1 MSTSQPSLK
10 EHQHITRITSAP
22 SPPPTD
28 KKAFT
33 QASRI
38 IALFKDIEAGRH
50 VKEHPWTEFQLLQG
64 EYDDIER
71 QLRRD
76 EALLRYT
83 KDKIRC
89 VASKNDTGAADDGN
103 WTGITI
109 TQEATG
115 LLSACRPV
123 YMSSLLIVLRT
134 QFKVS

>member
-76 EALLRYT
+76 EALFGYT

-89 VASKNDTGAADDGN
+89 VALNNDTGAANDGN
-103 WTGITI
+103 LTGTTT
-109 TQEATG
+109 TQEATD
-115 LLSACRPV
+115 LLSACQPI
-123 YMSSLLIVLRT
+123 YMSSSLIVLRI
-134 QFKVS
+134 QFEVS